1 MASSFDL
8 RAFRYFVA
16 VAAACLTLILG
27 PSRGA
32 SQPTSGPL
40 GIKLV
45 TLGTHGGPVPD
56 KDRAQSSNL
65 LVVNGTVY
73 LIDAGDGVARRIVQA
88 GYSYLKPRKIFITH
102 DHSDHTLGLAVLLID
117 QWEQAPREV
126 TDVYGPPG
134 TEAFVRDV
142 RQLNTV
148 NAEIRYSE
156 GKAAPMA
163 GVHAHDVATGE
174 VYRDANVTVTA
185 VENTHFQIGPGDP
198 GYGKYKSYA
207 YRFQTA
213 NGSIVFTGDTGP
225 SDAVTALAKGA
236 DVLVSEIAAPSE
248 IVAQFVA
255 AGIWQNRTPAEQAG
269 FVKHMQEEHL
279 TPDAVANMATKA
291 GVKNVVL
298 THLSGWTPGNQVD
311 DFARFGDQVRKS
323 YAGHV
328 FVAKDLMV
336 FAF

>member
-1 MASSFDL
+1 MV
-8 RAFRYFVA
+8 RIVA
-16 VAAACLTLILG
+16 IVACLALIFG

-32 SQPTSGPL
+32 GQSTAAPL

-65 LVVNGTVY
+65 LVINGTLY
-73 LIDAGDGVARRIVQA
+73 LIDAGDGVVRRIAQA
-88 GYSYLKPRKIFITH
+88 GYSFLKPRKVFITH

-117 QWEQAPREV
+117 QWEQAPRDV

-134 TEAFVRDV
+134 TEAFVRGV
-142 RQLNTV
+142 QQLGAV

-156 GKAAPMA
+156 GKAASMA
-163 GVHAHDVATGE
+163 ASVHAHDIATGE
-174 VYRDANVTVTA
+174 VYRDSNVTVTA
-185 VENTHFQIGPGDP
+185 VENTHFEIRRGDP

-207 YRFQTA
+207 YRFQTPT
-213 NGSIVFTGDTGP
+213 GSIVFTGDTGH

-236 DVLVSEIAAPSE
+236 DVLVSEIASPQE
-248 IVAQFVA
+248 IVAQMTA
-255 AGIWQNRTPAEQAG
+255 NGIWQGKTPQEQDG
-269 FVKHMQEEHL
+269 FVKHMREEHL
-279 TPDAVANMATKA
+279 TSDDVANMATKA

-298 THLSGWTPGNQVD
+298 SHLSGWTPGNQID

-323 YAGHV
+323 FAGHV

-336 FAF
+336 LTF